1 VDQSHHNVVVRTMF
15 TAAAFAIG
23 LSGCSA
29 SLESTGVDTPITAL
43 TAVSPSVAPE
53 PTRPRVLLVGDSTL
67 RAVDRYDTVA
77 ELQGFDWTLETA
89 SCRTL
94 GVPSCGDAPR
104 PPNTVETILASDGP
118 WDIIVVMAGYDEWWT
133 SFPDSVREV
142 AEASRQHGARTLLVL
157 NFREGV
163 GYVAPDGR
171 TATEAFE
178 RNNATLREFTE
189 SGEIP
194 ELVVGDWYGYTSGP
208 KQDGWLQRDGIHLT
222 RRGASA
228 VAAYISRWVAHLSRR
243 PCPSNASETAVCAN
257 PDVEGPPA

>member
-1 VDQSHHNVVVRTMF
+1 M
-15 TAAAFAIG
+15 
-23 LSGCSA
+23 
-29 SLESTGVDTPITAL
+29 
-43 TAVSPSVAPE
+43 
-53 PTRPRVLLVGDSTL
+53 
-67 RAVDRYDTVA
+67 
-77 ELQGFDWTLETA
+77 
-89 SCRTL
+89 
-94 GVPSCGDAPR
+94 
-104 PPNTVETILASDGP
+104 
-118 WDIIVVMAGYDEWWT
+118 DIIVVMAGYDEWWT

-142 AEASRQHGARTLLVL
+142 AEASRQQGARTFLVL

-228 VAAYISRWVAHLSRR
+228 VARVHQPLGCSSVRPAVSVERIGDRCLCQPRRRRSAGLASEFATDGPHADRCDWLSRK
-243 PCPSNASETAVCAN
+243 PSPELVRAECRGLAFTDVGAVRLDELQLA
-257 PDVEGPPA
+257 GSIGM